1 MSTFPYDSE
10 EFSNARVR
18 QQAYEGAV
26 TNYRL
31 EQRGLLSGDA
41 DLLATRELQLLW
53 SRSHHAIRNNGWA
66 KVAKTK
72 NLINLGAITV
82 KWKDDKGKVNKKMQ
96 QLWDEFAANPN
107 LDGYGTLDNTQE
119 AWNGAM
125 FESGEALCRLLV
137 KKRPGFTIPLVLQ
150 NLEAEYLCPTFT
162 NGNPLTTRNSIE
174 FLDSKPKT
182 YFFSKRNPGFNQFN
196 TLSIEKIPVPAEDV
210 LHVFVRD
217 RPGQWRGVP
226 TLAPILLPLYELDDL
241 TDATVAK
248 QKAAQA
254 ISWIIRN
261 TNPSAAMAV
270 GSALSVNDPNDIDK
284 ATGKKR
290 VVSQASGGGVQYL
303 NKGEDI
309 AFYQG
314 TDIGANLPELIKA
327 ELHKIA
333 QASGL
338 SYEVLTGD
346 LTGISFSAL
355 QQVAID
361 MKTKA
366 EFMYKFYIINLG
378 LAPLCKRFQE
388 LAIIYG
394 SKNFSTLTPTFQYPR
409 RYGVNDLKD
418 AQADLLEVQSGFATW
433 ESKLEERN
441 LTKEEVVEDRKA
453 QQEAGISFEPLGQN
467 QQGSSSASTIKPK
480 STTKG

>member
-1 MSTFPYDSE
+1 MTLPYDSE
-10 EFSNARVR
+10 EFYYSRAT
-18 QQAYEGAV
+18 QQAFDGAV

-31 EQRGLLSGDA
+31 EQKGLVTGES
-41 DLLATRELQLLW
+41 DLLAARELNLLW
-53 SRSHHAIRNNGWA
+53 QRSHHAIRNNGWA
-66 KVAKTK
+66 KTAKTK
-72 NLINLGAITV
+72 NLINLNAISV

-96 QLWDEFAANPN
+96 ALWDTFAADPN

-125 FESGEALCRLLV
+125 FESGEAICRMLI
-137 KKRPGFTIPLVLQ
+137 KKRAGHPIPLVLQ
-150 NLEAEYLCPTFT
+150 NIEAEYLDPNFT
-162 NGNPLTTRNSIE
+162 NGVPQTTRNGIKFE
-174 FLDSKPKT
+174 NSKPAI
-182 YFFSKRNPGFNQFN
+182 YYFSKRTPNFNLFN
-196 TLSIEKIPVPAEDV
+196 LYSIEKVEVPADEV
-210 LHVFVRD
+210 LHLFVRD
-217 RPGQWRGVP
+217 RPGQWRGIP

-254 ISWIIRN
+254 ISWVVRN
-261 TNPSAAMAV
+261 TNPSAAVSV
-270 GSALSVNDPNDIDK
+270 GSALNSVDPNDIDK
-284 ATGKKR
+284 STGKRR
-290 VVSQASGGGVQYL
+290 VVTQASGGGVQYL

-333 QASGL
+333 QTAGL
-338 SYEVLTGD
+338 TYEVLTGD

-361 MKTKA
+361 MKTQA

-378 LAPLCKRFQE
+378 LRPLCNRFQE
-388 LAIIYG
+388 LATIY
-394 SKNFSTLTPTFQYPR
+394 SNKSFANLTPTFQYPR
-409 RYGVNDLKD
+409 KYGVNDLKD

-441 LTKEEVVEDRKA
+441 LTVEEIVEDKKL
-453 QQEAGISFEPLGQN
+453 QQQSGVSFEPVVKDTAQSKN
-467 QQGSSSASTIKPK
+467 IKANPNSA
-480 STTKG
+480 GM

>member
-1 MSTFPYDSE
+1 MMSVPYDSE
-10 EFSNARVR
+10 EFYNARVR
-18 QQAYEGAV
+18 QQAFEGAV
-26 TNYRL
+26 TNYRM
-31 EQRGLLSGDA
+31 EQKGLVAGDA
-41 DLLATRELQLLW
+41 DVLAARELQLLW
-53 SRSHHAIRNNGWA
+53 QRSHHAVRNNGWA
-66 KVAKTK
+66 KTAKRK
-72 NLINLGAITV
+72 NLINLNSINV

-96 QLWDEFAANPN
+96 AIWDEFAKDPN

-125 FESGEALCRLLV
+125 FESGEALCRMII
-137 KKRPGFTIPLVLQ
+137 KKRDGFTVPLVLQ
-150 NLEAEYLCPTFT
+150 NIESEYLDPIFQ
-162 NGNPLTTRNSIE
+162 NKDPLTTRNSIK
-174 FLDSKPKT
+174 FVDSKPSI
-182 YFFSKRNPGFNQFN
+182 YYFSKRNPGFTQF
-196 TLSIEKIPVPAEDV
+196 SAMSMEKVEVAAEEV
-210 LHVFVRD
+210 LHIFIRD

-254 ISWIIRN
+254 ISWVIRN
-261 TNPSAAMAV
+261 TNPSSAMAV
-270 GSALSVNDPNDIDK
+270 GSALNTVDPNDIDK
-284 ATGKKR
+284 STGKRR

-333 QASGL
+333 QTAGL

-361 MKTKA
+361 MKTQA

-388 LAIIYG
+388 LAVIYG
-394 SKNFSTLTPTFQYPR
+394 SKNFANLTPTFQYPR
-409 RYGVNDLKD
+409 KYGVNDLKD

-441 LTKEEVVEDRKA
+441 LTVEEITEDKKR
-453 QQEAGISFEPLGQN
+453 QSEAGVSFEPSVPT
-467 QQGSSSASTIKPK
+467 SSQSKNVKPNSNSA
-480 STTKG
+480 GM